1 MDFSYEINNKKLQK
15 MVEKQAQEYGMSVD
29 ELIWAYVNRGLL
41 SDCINE
47 GVSAKTDF

>member
-1 MDFSYEINNKKLQK
+1 

-47 GVSAKTDF
+47 DTFKRLHSDEYMSVINEALDVD